1 MKART
6 RSHHLEPGRIHL
18 LWAGP
23 HTLEDVLEM
32 RGASDYGIYQ
42 VYGPHPANATESLL
56 YIGKARDQT
65 FGDRFADADRQEW
78 YPDGWGDNTALFRF
92 FVGRVLP
99 TQDDQQ
105 LGAIDDDRW
114 AKYIDSAEVLL
125 IYVHA
130 PNWNSQG
137 IHTLTTERSADSDDI
152 HVFNWGTRASLLPE
166 VSGARHTETLFE
178 QLCEVPLEYTA
189 N

>member
-1 MKART
+1 MNARPEGEHRELT
-6 RSHHLEPGRIHL
+6 RIHL

-23 HTLEDVLEM
+23 HTFGDVLEM
-32 RGASDYGIYQ
+32 DGPSDYGIYQ

-56 YIGKARDQT
+56 YIGQANDQT
-65 FGDRFADADRQEW
+65 FCARFTNADRQQW
-78 YPDGWGDNTALFRF
+78 YPDGWGDNTVLMRF

-99 TQDDQQ
+99 TQDQR
-105 LGAIDDDRW
+105 GAIDDELW
-114 AKYIDSAEVLL
+114 ATYIDLAELLL

-137 IHTLTTERSADSDDI
+137 IGALTTERPTGYDDI

-166 VSGARHTETLFE
+166 VSGARHTETLFK
-178 QLCEVPLEYTA
+178 QLCDDPLEHTPS
-189 N
+189 